1 MSKVVSMRMV
11 GLDHAVA
18 MVAPGIPSSELAGKL
33 ESCLKKCMEDTYIDG
48 GYEACLHGEVVLRVV
63 ENDDVMERRFEAGVR
78 PPDGKAVVDLGFAS
92 ILDVPALFS
101 DYSEDD
107 RVRIAKDVVMDAIDW
122 ALESA
127 LKGVARFGRLPN
139 LGNTLF

>member
-1 MSKVVSMRMV
+1 MIKVVSMRIV

-18 MVAPGIPSSELAGKL
+18 MVAPGIPSDELAEKL
-33 ESCLKKCMEDTYIDG
+33 EACLNKCMEDTCIDG

-63 ENDDVMERRFEAGVR
+63 EDDDVTERRFEAGVR

-92 ILDVPALFS
+92 ILDVPETFS
-101 DYSEDD
+101 DYSETD
-107 RVRIAKDVVMDAIDW
+107 RLSVAKDVVMDAIDW

-127 LKGVARFGRLPN
+127 LKHVD
-139 LGNTLF
+139 